1 MSFDK
6 NYPKRK
12 DHRKP
17 YRGSKSFDRSCRN
30 HGTCPYCLDSRMHK
44 HEKRMIPD
52 IFDDI
57 DTIN

>member
-17 YRGSKSFDRSCRN
+17 YRGSKAVDSGCRP
-30 HGTCPYCLDSRMHK
+30 GGDCPYCQAGRKHK
-44 HEKRMIPD
+44 RQRGPKKGDWEEK
-52 IFDDI
+52 
-57 DTIN
+57 